1 MCFYNIYRCIH
12 DFIFKKESKPCLM
25 ILEPDEDNIVYY
37 EFK

>member
-1 MCFYNIYRCIH
+1 MCFYNVYRCIH
-12 DFIFKKESKPCLM
+12 DFIYKNENNPCLM